1 MKYAYITVAYG
12 TGGVKMKE
20 KLSSRLS
27 FIGAGTG
34 ITLFAIFGL
43 LPGAFFGG
51 VLGLNMANLL
61 FGSPL
66 MPTLMPRVIIAVGM
80 LIGVM
85 VTGLM
90 FTVGGASL
98 GWLVGKA
105 AEVLLRQAR
114 RPVEE
119 EVRKP

>member
-1 MKYAYITVAYG
+1 
-12 TGGVKMKE
+12 MKE
-20 KLSSRLS
+20 KLSNRLS

-51 VLGLNMANLL
+51 VLGLNTANLL

-98 GWLVGKA
+98 GWLAGKA
-105 AEVLLRQAR
+105 TEVLLRQAG